1 MKMSKIEFNP
11 NGVIPDNGN
20 YFGMPVEA
28 DDAALV
34 LISAPWDATTA
45 RRNGSSY
52 APDAIIEASRKID
65 FYEPSAPYSWRKGI
79 ATLPIDYSIQDL
91 SHRLRSDAQRVVK
104 VYEEMGLEGLDNIIY
119 SRRLRHVNEGSLAVN
134 ENIYRQSQEWLSRG
148 KIVGLVG
155 GDQSSAYGLMRA
167 VAEK

>member
-1 MKMSKIEFNP
+1 MKTSKIEFNP

-45 RRNGSSY
+45 RRDGSSY

-65 FYEPSAPYSWRKGI
+65 FYETSAPYAWRKGI
-79 ATLPIDYSIQDL
+79 
-91 SHRLRSDAQRVVK
+91 
-104 VYEEMGLEGLDNIIY
+104 
-119 SRRLRHVNEGSLAVN
+119 
-134 ENIYRQSQEWLSRG
+134 
-148 KIVGLVG
+148 
-155 GDQSSAYGLMRA
+155 
-167 VAEK
+167 

>member
-45 RRNGSSY
+45 RRNGSLL
-52 APDAIIEASRKID
+52 ICIHLRN
-65 FYEPSAPYSWRKGI
+65 
-79 ATLPIDYSIQDL
+79 IQ
-91 SHRLRSDAQRVVK
+91 
-104 VYEEMGLEGLDNIIY
+104 NIIY
-119 SRRLRHVNEGSLAVN
+119 HA
-134 ENIYRQSQEWLSRG
+134 
-148 KIVGLVG
+148 
-155 GDQSSAYGLMRA
+155 
-167 VAEK
+167 